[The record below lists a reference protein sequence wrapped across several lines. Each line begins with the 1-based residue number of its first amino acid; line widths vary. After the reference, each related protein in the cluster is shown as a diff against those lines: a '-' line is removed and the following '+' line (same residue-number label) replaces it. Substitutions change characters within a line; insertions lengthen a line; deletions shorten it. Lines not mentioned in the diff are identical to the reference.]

1 MKSDALTFWLKTPI
15 SSPHCVDRH
24 RALSPC
30 AARKAA
36 FLSQKSCRERKR
48 AESQNA
54 VSLEKVDSS
63 MDRHAL
69 QSKARDDRAGGSKAR
84 DDRKTRNAPNL
95 NTPQDS
101 RICDEKPL
109 LCKASAEI
117 SLEWLSHKRA
127 AAIKGL
133 SRKAESTSIILM
145 ALLLSACTTTKEA
158 VYIPTKCK
166 TKDIPKPMPSKE
178 SSVSEDVAEILKYTE
193 LLERD
198 LEFCKGGEP

>member
-1 MKSDALTFWLKTPI
+1 MKNDALAFWLKTPI

-54 VSLEKVDSS
+54 VSLEKVDSI
-63 MDRHAL
+63 DRHAL
-69 QSKARDDRAGGSKAR
+69 QSKARDDNKKA
-84 DDRKTRNAPNL
+84 
-95 NTPQDS
+95 DS
-101 RICDEKPL
+101 RRNEKRDNSTPARRIL
-109 LCKASAEI
+109 GFAMRNLCFASRVSEI
-117 SLEWLSHKRA
+117 RLERLSSSRG

-198 LEFCKGGEP
+198 LEFCKGDGQ

>member
-1 MKSDALTFWLKTPI
+1 MKSDALAFWLKTPI

-36 FLSQKSCRERKR
+36 FLSQKSCRDRKR

-54 VSLEKVDSS
+54 VSLEKADSS
-63 MDRHAL
+63 MDCHADK
-69 QSKARDDRAGGSKAR
+69 SAR
-84 DDRKTRNAPNL
+84 DDRKADSRGKAPNL
-95 NTPQDS
+95 NTAQDS
-101 RICDEKPL
+101 RIFDEKAG
-109 LCKASAEI
+109 LCSGEQGDKTRASIDAA
-117 SLEWLSHKRA
+117 SHKLPA
-127 AAIKGL
+127 L
-133 SRKAESTSIILM
+133 SQKAESIKKTTPIILM

-166 TKDIPKPMPSKE
+166 TKDIPKPMSSKE

-198 LEFCKGGEP
+198 LEFCKGDGQ